1 MAECRILGVLP
12 AHHSRRLWRSG
23 PAMSDI
29 FKERE
34 RAFEA
39 HYFRKQDE
47 KLLAKMRERASLQEV
62 AQALAEKLQ
71 VDDAELLKRV
81 SDLGLDRETGP
92 AILLAPLV
100 QVAWAEGK
108 VTERERAVVFE
119 IAASRG
125 VVPGSPAHAQLD
137 TWLQQRPADELFE
150 TAFEVMK
157 VAATVLPPEEREER
171 IRGIVDA
178 CKRVAEASGGGLA
191 KLLGMGSAISGD
203 EASVLEGITVR
214 LRSAPQPRR

>member
-1 MAECRILGVLP
+1 
-12 AHHSRRLWRSG
+12 
-23 PAMSDI
+23 MSDI
-29 FKERE
+29 FKGRE

-39 HYFRKQDE
+39 VYFSKQDA
-47 KLLAKMRERASLQEV
+47 KLLAKMRERAALREV
-62 AQALAEKLQ
+62 AQALAEKLR

-81 SDLGLDRETGP
+81 SDLGLNRETGP

-100 QVAWAEGK
+100 QVAWAEGE
-108 VTERERAVVFE
+108 VTEREREVVFE

-125 VVPGSPAHAQLD
+125 IVPDSPAHAQLD
-137 TWLQQRPADELFE
+137 TWLRQRPADALFE

-171 IRGIVDA
+171 IRGVVDA
-178 CKRVAEASGGGLA
+178 CRRVAEASGGGLA
-191 KLLGMGSAISGD
+191 KLLGMGGAVSGD
-203 EASVLEGITVR
+203 EASVLEAITAQ